1 MSETPETVNTEQT
14 APAQEQG
21 ASWESLFEGQ
31 DPQEVKE
38 ALENSRKW
46 ERRAKENKSA
56 ADKLAE
62 IEESKKTEIQKATE
76 RAENA
81 EQRITQL
88 EHDRKR
94 LGVIAKHS
102 IPEDYQDLIKGDTD
116 EELVASAEKVKS
128 LIESANT
135 RQAEQAS
142 YVIPQEGGA
151 PASLP
156 LNSDGIEASLRK
168 ALGI

>member
-1 MSETPETVNTEQT
+1 MSESPETDNTVQPEGTTNDDQQ
-14 APAQEQG
+14 AQSDSAQG
-21 ASWESLFEGQ
+21 TDWQA
-31 DPQEVKE
+31 E
-38 ALENSRKW
+38 ARKW
-46 ERRAKENKSA
+46 EKRAKENKSA

-135 RQAEQAS
+135 RQAEQAP
-142 YVIPQEGGA
+142 YVIPQEGGS
-151 PASLP
+151 PTSLP

>member
-14 APAQEQG
+14 AHAQEQG

-81 EQRITQL
+81 EQRIKQI
-88 EHDRKR
+88 EYDRKR
-94 LGVIAKHS
+94 LGVISKQRITEYYNVSH
-102 IPEDYQDLIKGDTD
+102 
-116 EELVASAEKVKS
+116 
-128 LIESANT
+128 
-135 RQAEQAS
+135 
-142 YVIPQEGGA
+142 EGV
-151 PASLP
+151 
-156 LNSDGIEASLRK
+156 N
-168 ALGI
+168 

>member
-1 MSETPETVNTEQT
+1 MSESPETDNTVQPEGTTNDDQQ
-14 APAQEQG
+14 AQSDSAQG
-21 ASWESLFEGQ
+21 TDWQA
-31 DPQEVKE
+31 E
-38 ALENSRKW
+38 ARKW
-46 ERRAKENKSA
+46 EKRAKENKSA

-76 RAENA
+76 RAEQA
-81 EQRITQL
+81 E
-88 EHDRKR
+88 KR
-94 LGVIAKHS
+94 LSELEREKSRLSVIATKQ
-102 IPEDYQDLIKGDTD
+102 IPEKYHDLVKGDSED
-116 EELVASAEKVKS
+116 ELLASAEKVKS
-128 LIESANT
+128 LVESANSK
-135 RQAEQAS
+135 QAEQAS

>member
-1 MSETPETVNTEQT
+1 MSESPETDNTVQPEETSNEQQQ
-14 APAQEQG
+14 AQAEPAQGTDWQ
-21 ASWESLFEGQ
+21 A
-31 DPQEVKE
+31 E
-38 ALENSRKW
+38 ARKW
-46 ERRAKENKSA
+46 EKRAKENKSA
-56 ADKLAE
+56 AEKLAE

-76 RAENA
+76 RAEQA
-81 EQRITQL
+81 EQRANEL
-88 EHDRKR
+88 ERDRKR

-128 LIESANT
+128 LIESANS

-142 YVIPQEGGA
+142 YVIPAEGGS

-156 LNSDGIEASLRK
+156 LNGDGIEASLKK